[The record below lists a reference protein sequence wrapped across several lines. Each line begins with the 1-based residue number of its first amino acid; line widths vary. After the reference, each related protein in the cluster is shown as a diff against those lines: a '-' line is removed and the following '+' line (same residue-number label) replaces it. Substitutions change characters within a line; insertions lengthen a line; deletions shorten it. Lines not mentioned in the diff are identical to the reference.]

1 MELDQMQLKP
11 KAKEK
16 ERKQRLKKLQK
27 LHKQKLSREI
37 LKKVKL
43 T

>member
-1 MELDQMQLKP
+1 MELDQMHLKT
-11 KAKEK
+11 KEK

-27 LHKQKLSREI
+27 LHKQKLRREI